1 MRNVSVSEITDK
13 VRALCISAACDLEPD
28 VVEAIK
34 AAKAREVSPL
44 GQEILGQIITNFEIA
59 GKEGVP
65 MCQDTGISVF
75 FVEIGRDVSL
85 DGSLEEAI
93 NEGVRRGY
101 KDGYLRKSVC
111 HPLTR
116 KNTGDN
122 TPAIIHTK
130 IVEGDRVKIKIAPK
144 GAGSENMSRLKMLK
158 PSEGIEGIKGFVGE
172 SIREAGGNPCPP
184 IVVGVGIGG
193 SFEVSAILSKKA
205 LLRPVG
211 LKNPDAEVA
220 AIEDSLLDMIN
231 GLGIGPMGFGGVVTA
246 LAVHVET
253 YPCHIASLPVAVNI
267 KCHADRHKELSI

>member
-1 MRNVSVSEITDK
+1 
-13 VRALCISAACDLEPD
+13 
-28 VVEAIK
+28 
-34 AAKAREVSPL
+34 
-44 GQEILGQIITNFEIA
+44 
-59 GKEGVP
+59 
-65 MCQDTGISVF
+65 
-75 FVEIGRDVSL
+75 
-85 DGSLEEAI
+85 
-93 NEGVRRGY
+93 
-101 KDGYLRKSVC
+101 
-111 HPLTR
+111 
-116 KNTGDN
+116 
-122 TPAIIHTK
+122 
-130 IVEGDRVKIKIAPK
+130 
-144 GAGSENMSRLKMLK
+144 MSRLKMLK
-158 PSEGIEGIKGFVGE
+158 PSEGIEGIKGFVVE

-267 KCHADRHKELSI
+267 QCHADRHKELSI